1 VRYPAAIRHER
12 RILCVFP
19 AYSPS
24 FGTFSH
30 AYALMDRV
38 RAFMPPQ
45 GLLVIAAY
53 LPERWQVRF
62 VDENLSPAQA
72 ADFAW
77 ADAVLVT
84 GMHIQAAQIRAI
96 AARARAAGK
105 VTVLGGP
112 SASAMPESYPE
123 FDYLHIGEI
132 GCATDRL
139 IERLDASIA
148 RPPNQVR
155 LTTEARLPLA
165 AFPQPAYHLI
175 PLDRYFI
182 GSVQFSSGCPYTCEF
197 CDIPGLYGRVP
208 RMKTPEQVM
217 AELDAML
224 VQARPPAV
232 YFVDD
237 NFIANRKATRDLLPH
252 LVAWQK
258 RNGYPLRFACE
269 ATLNLAKEPEIL
281 ALMREA
287 HFITVFVGI
296 ETPEI
301 DTLDR
306 MGKKQNIRV
315 PILDAVATLNSYGI
329 EVVSGIIQG
338 LDGETAESGRLLL
351 EFVERSRIP
360 MLTINLLQALPKTP
374 LWERLAREG
383 RLLGETSGRESNV
396 RFLRPYDEVV
406 ATWRR
411 CIAEAYAPERLFGR
425 LIHQVDATYANRIVT
440 PSRGT
445 LTVANLRRALTIGF
459 NLALRVGLLSDYRRL
474 FWRAVRHAL
483 ARRQYDTPFSMG
495 LVAHQLI
502 QFSREA
508 VRGEQNAAFY
518 AAHTRGRP
526 RKRRWWRRW
535 RWPELPAAVPM
546 TGEPARAPVRPHPPP
561 R

>member
-1 VRYPAAIRHER
+1 VSGA
-12 RILCVFP
+12 
-19 AYSPS
+19 
-24 FGTFSH
+24 
-30 AYALMDRV
+30 
-38 RAFMPPQ
+38 
-45 GLLVIAAY
+45 
-53 LPERWQVRF
+53 PEQ
-62 VDENLSPAQA
+62 
-72 ADFAW
+72 
-77 ADAVLVT
+77 
-84 GMHIQAAQIRAI
+84 
-96 AARARAAGK
+96 
-105 VTVLGGP
+105 
-112 SASAMPESYPE
+112 YPE
-123 FDYLHIGEI
+123 FDYLHVGEL
-132 GCATDRL
+132 GDATDRL
-139 IERLDASIA
+139 VALLDASLL
-148 RPPNQVR
+148 PPPAQVR
-155 LTTEARLPLA
+155 LDTVTRLPLA
-165 AFPQPAYHLI
+165 DFPAPAYQLVR
-175 PLDRYFI
+175 LDRYFI
-182 GSVQFSSGCPYTCEF
+182 ASLQFSSGCPYRCEF
-197 CDIPGLYGRVP
+197 CDIPVLYGRQP
-208 RMKTPEQVM
+208 RLKSPQQVL
-217 AELDAML
+217 AELDSML
-224 VQARPPAV
+224 AQSRPPAI

-237 NFIANRKATRDLLPH
+237 NFIANRKATRELLPH
-252 LVAWQK
+252 LVAWQQ
-258 RNGYPLRFACE
+258 RNNYPVQFSCE
-269 ATLNLAKEPEIL
+269 ATLNLANQPEIL
-281 ALMREA
+281 ELMREA
-287 HFITVFVGI
+287 RFATVFVGI

-301 DTLDR
+301 EALHSIDKGHNAALP
-306 MGKKQNIRV
+306 M
-315 PILDAVATLNSYGI
+315 LDAIATLNRYGL
-329 EVVSGIIQG
+329 EVVSGIIIG
-338 LDGETAESGRLLL
+338 LDTDTADSADRLL
-351 EFVERSRIP
+351 EFIERSQIP

-483 ARRQYDTPFSMG
+483 ERRQFDTPFSMG